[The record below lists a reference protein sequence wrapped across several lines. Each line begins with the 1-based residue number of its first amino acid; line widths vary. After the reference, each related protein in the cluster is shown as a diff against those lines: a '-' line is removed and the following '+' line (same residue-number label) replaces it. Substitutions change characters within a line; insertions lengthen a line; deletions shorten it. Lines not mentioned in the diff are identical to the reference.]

1 MTTKSICRGGQ
12 CYVSPSL
19 EVLDLKNEG
28 VLCGS
33 GTFGIKDWESE
44 GDDEALGV

>member
-33 GTFGIKDWESE
+33 GTFGIKDWES
-44 GDDEALGV
+44 DDEVLGV